1 MQNQFIISDENAIN
15 IAHLVAVGSDD
26 YGNYAVLTDTGD
38 RIGITNDMYKRIMPV
53 LHN

>member
-1 MQNQFIISDENAIN
+1 MQNQFIISDENAIS

-38 RIGITNDMYKRIMPV
+38 RIGITNDMYKRIMAV